1 MVGRLGRLGD
11 TAIDLLRAAAVA
23 GASFELDLVAAAAG
37 LDEVATL
44 DALDAALGSGL
55 VAEETAERYRF
66 PHDIVRRTLVAQLSG
81 ARRRALH
88 ARLAEAIESQRADR
102 LHAYTAILAHHTSSA
117 AGPRATD
124 GGPLVA
130 CRRRPGDRAPGAG
143 RGRPAGTPG
152 AGARAGGR
160 WQPSGRGAH
169 RPGDG
174 PAGRR

>member
-1 MVGRLGRLGD
+1 M
-11 TAIDLLRAAAVA
+11 
-23 GASFELDLVAAAAG
+23 AAAAG

-102 LHAYTAILAHHTSSA
+102 STPIRPSWRITH
-117 AGPRATD
+117 
-124 GGPLVA
+124 
-130 CRRRPGDRAPGAG
+130 RRRPV
-143 RGRPAGTPG
+143 
-152 AGARAGGR
+152 
-160 WQPSGRGAH
+160 
-169 RPGDG
+169 PGD
-174 PAGRR
+174 